1 MTLIYPESGDNS
13 SDNILSEAQEVFQRT
28 ATALNVIVRDMEENK
43 TGDAGETRSLLKELK
58 AILIPALSERE
69 RLEKLRKKESGIV
82 NDYAVDFDAARL
94 EIGRRLACLRA
105 AGREG
110 SVSE

>member
-13 SDNILSEAQEVFQRT
+13 SDSILSEAQEVFQRT

-105 AGREG
+105 AGSEG
-110 SVSE
+110 SVPE